1 MRKASIL
8 FVIIISFFVGIS
20 FYVLD
25 PIVAWYIDRQIS
37 KVDFLNDNFDYEDLN
52 VDYTNRSMYL
62 SQFKYKLK
70 DSDVWVE
77 ASKLTFKGVDFSEIT
92 KNKRLNVDS
101 LLVENAKVNYNR
113 KNKKAKVVEPPS
125 ELNPF
130 PINIGSVEFVNS
142 ELCVQLDSLR
152 ESCFKNFNLIANDV
166 FMNDFHE
173 DESFTY
179 SNFKCNAESVNYAD
193 HIMELIGGEVYL
205 SSKDSV
211 SVKNV
216 QISNAKNA
224 PEFQKFNIKIKDVS
238 AQLSVSPL
246 IKKEELR
253 ATNIQLD
260 SFIMDIFYDKS
271 ADQPSKSLLP
281 VSAIK
286 ALPFQLSVDQI
297 TMNKGKIKYTEKQ
310 TKSTAPITVYF
321 EDVEASLNNISNDSI
336 ELQDNKTLSLI
347 ASARLLNQSD
357 VELKVEFDHKNDP
370 DAHRVYGSFSS
381 FDLTNMNS
389 LFKEMA
395 LLEFKTGKLDKLS
408 FDFNVFKSHTSG
420 KVDFRYSDLKLLT
433 YKKDENNKLKKRSF
447 FRNLITN
454 TFAVR
459 THNPNGNRLINGTVS
474 LKNDP
479 NKTVFNYWWSAI
491 YDGFED
497 TINR

>member
-1 MRKASIL
+1 
-8 FVIIISFFVGIS
+8 
-20 FYVLD
+20 
-25 PIVAWYIDRQIS
+25 
-37 KVDFLNDNFDYEDLN
+37 
-52 VDYTNRSMYL
+52 
-62 SQFKYKLK
+62 
-70 DSDVWVE
+70 
-77 ASKLTFKGVDFSEIT
+77 
-92 KNKRLNVDS
+92 
-101 LLVENAKVNYNR
+101 
-113 KNKKAKVVEPPS
+113 
-125 ELNPF
+125 
-130 PINIGSVEFVNS
+130 
-142 ELCVQLDSLR
+142 
-152 ESCFKNFNLIANDV
+152 
-166 FMNDFHE
+166 
-173 DESFTY
+173 
-179 SNFKCNAESVNYAD
+179 
-193 HIMELIGGEVYL
+193 
-205 SSKDSV
+205 
-211 SVKNV
+211 
-216 QISNAKNA
+216 
-224 PEFQKFNIKIKDVS
+224 
-238 AQLSVSPL
+238 
-246 IKKEELR
+246 
-253 ATNIQLD
+253 
-260 SFIMDIFYDKS
+260 MDIFYDKS

-297 TMNKGKIKYTEKQ
+297 TINKGKIKYTEKQ

-321 EDVEASLNNISNDSI
+321 EDVEASLNNLSNDSI

-357 VELKVEFDHKNDP
+357 VELKVEFDNKNDP

-395 LLEFKTGKLDKLS
+395 LLEFKSGKLDKLS